1 MKLFKKAKKGFTL
14 VELVVV
20 IAVIAILAAV
30 SVGAYFG
37 VTDSANKSRLEQ
49 EAKHAYDSIQ
59 LVSLVDANDGFDLD
73 SNGLHIE
80 SLSDFERELDSN
92 GIDYHLRTDSNSIS
106 TEQPTIVL
114 NTQAVHAQNTM
125 VTYKQFNFFLPE
137 ISGMHANCNFV
148 DGGKITIIKAESPEP
163 EEHEHTFVEG
173 ICTGCGEADPDYVA
187 PNVVTGV
194 TITNKP
200 QTSLV
205 FNTTNKNTHQLNAE
219 AVLQDSSRETTE
231 SNVVIEWEDD
241 NSGFASVDESGL
253 VTAHSEGATEVTA
266 IIKVDGVEKGRDTAS
281 ISVTKPAITVNIT
294 TEKQQYYIGEDSE
307 ATFTATVSSE
317 DTLSDYGVNWSTN
330 NQDVSI
336 SDEGKIIFGTTT
348 FSNVEVTAT
357 SKIDANATDTIT
369 ISLDKKM
376 NNITISNNNV
386 ELTIGEPIDLKE
398 LIAFD
403 GETIGTDLTFTCSND
418 ALTIDGS
425 NVTATKYVEGTIE
438 VNVSNTLGASNK
450 FYITIKNP
458 INTLTITKDGNE
470 ISELSLSLGNNDLK
484 EANLTADLTLN
495 YGSEATYQWSFDN
508 TNGEIIEIN
517 QPTSPNITVT
527 AKAPGTT
534 TLTVD
539 ASLNGSVKTTSISV
553 IVNDYYE
560 ISIEQANQ
568 ITEETS
574 KQNLYYLTGYI
585 SEWADYS
592 PSKPAT
598 GNKSYY
604 LIDDLSNP
612 VTSNKI
618 KVWESSINGSF
629 SYSSGAYHYDP
640 STSTGE
646 TFESLGYSIGDKIAL
661 KCYVDYRDAD
671 DISLQGDII
680 QDKSEKMNLTVSAET
695 VGGESI
701 TLNTIDNIRYSA
713 DEFDVEEGTEIQ
725 IKYTYNGLANPII
738 VDVAKDN
745 DSTTNYIVSKDGKL
759 SFTFDFN
766 TQEFTPTFVPTS
778 SGGNETI
785 NKGWNLVT
793 DNNEIKVGDQIVIAA
808 KDSDKAISTTQK
820 DNNRGEAS
828 FSKSGTVITFGSDVQ
843 IFTLDNGKIAG
854 SCSFN
859 TGSGYIYAASSSKN
873 YLKTETTLSDNSSW
887 NVSVGSDGEAL
898 IIAQGTNTRHTLQ
911 YNEGSNLFSC
921 YGSASQKAICLYK
934 RYGDSSYTPE
944 EPTLKSL
951 SITANGT
958 SFIKDETIEFTVT
971 ALGSDNQEFP
981 VPDDILFNFD
991 GSLLTTPEKDGDVY
1005 ISTVKTIEEDKSV
1018 QIYVTNKEGTI
1029 KSEILEISLLVE
1041 RPSTGIVKGNKY
1053 SYEFKNKVFDEN
1065 GTKDLN
1071 GINWTVQGDGNYW
1084 GYDGTKGQQ
1093 FGSGSNPYKTL
1104 TLSSEGYKGGIQTIK
1119 INTSGASS
1127 INASFIIKIND
1138 TQIGNSTKLT
1148 ASATDYTF
1156 TTEELIDG
1164 KIEII
1169 YTQSSSKALYIKSIS
1184 ING

>member
-73 SNGLHIE
+73 SNGLHID

-106 TEQPTIVL
+106 IEQPTIVL
-114 NTQAVHAQNTM
+114 NTQAVQAQNTM
-125 VTYKQFNFFLPE
+125 VTYKQFNFYLPE

-173 ICTGCGEADPDYVA
+173 VCTGCGEADPDYVA
-187 PNVVTGV
+187 PNLVTGV

-205 FNTTNKNTHQLNAE
+205 FNTTNKNTYQLNAE
-219 AVLQDSSRETTE
+219 AVLQDSSRETTD

-241 NSGFASVDESGL
+241 NSGFASVNESGF
-253 VTAHSEGATEVTA
+253 VIAHSEGTTEVTA

-281 ISVTKPAITVNIT
+281 VSVTKPAISVNIT
-294 TEKQQYYIGEDSE
+294 TEKQQYYIGEDTE

-336 SDEGKIIFGTTT
+336 SNEGKIIFENTT

-357 SKIDANATDTIT
+357 SKIDANAKDTIT

-376 NNITISNNNV
+376 NNIIITNNNV
-386 ELTIGEPIDLKE
+386 ELTIGEPIDLKD
-398 LIAFD
+398 LITFD

-418 ALTIDGS
+418 ALTINGS
-425 NVTATKYVEGTIE
+425 KVTATKYVEGTIE

-458 INTLTITKDGNE
+458 INTLTITKDGSK
-470 ISELSLSLGNNDLK
+470 ISELLLSLGNNELK
-484 EANLTADLTLN
+484 VANLAAVLTLN

-508 TNGEIIEIN
+508 TNGEIIEIS
-517 QPTSPNITVT
+517 QPTSVNITVT

-534 TLTVD
+534 TLTVR
-539 ASLNGSVKTTSISV
+539 ASLNGSVKTASISV
-553 IVNDYYE
+553 EVNDYDE

-592 PSKPAT
+592 PSKPAA

-629 SYSSGAYHYDP
+629 SYDSGVYHYNP

-646 TFESLGYSIGDKIAL
+646 TFDSLGYSIGDKITL

-680 QDKSEKMNLTVSAET
+680 QDKCEKMNLTVSAEAINE
-695 VGGESI
+695 GII
-701 TLNTIDNIRYSA
+701 TLNTTDNITYSA
-713 DEFDVEEGTEIQ
+713 DEFDVKEGTEIQ
-725 IKYTYNGLANPII
+725 ISYYYKGLASPII

-778 SGGNETI
+778 SSGESTETTEPGFYKVTTEPTDWTGTYLIVYEDGNVAFDGSLTTTLDVSSNYTSVEIMDDTI
-785 NKGWNLVT
+785 KYTSELRNSSFVISKIDDQYSIKSSSGLYIGRTT
-793 DNNEIKVGDQIVIAA
+793 DSNEINESKTEEYLN
-808 KDSDKAISTTQK
+808 AISMNEDET
-820 DNNRGEAS
+820 
-828 FSKSGTVITFGSDVQ
+828 VQ
-843 IFTLDNGKIAG
+843 I
-854 SCSFN
+854 
-859 TGSGYIYAASSSKN
+859 TGSGNAVLRYNPNSGQTRFRYFKSST
-873 YLKTETTLSDNSSW
+873 YTD
-887 NVSVGSDGEAL
+887 
-898 IIAQGTNTRHTLQ
+898 
-911 YNEGSNLFSC
+911 
-921 YGSASQKAICLYK
+921 QKAICLY
-934 RYGDSSYTPE
+934 RLMGDSNNSE
-944 EPTLKSL
+944 E
-951 SITANGT
+951 N
-958 SFIKDETIEFTVT
+958 E
-971 ALGSDNQEFP
+971 
-981 VPDDILFNFD
+981 
-991 GSLLTTPEKDGDVY
+991 
-1005 ISTVKTIEEDKSV
+1005 
-1018 QIYVTNKEGTI
+1018 
-1029 KSEILEISLLVE
+1029 
-1041 RPSTGIVKGNKY
+1041 
-1053 SYEFKNKVFDEN
+1053 
-1065 GTKDLN
+1065 
-1071 GINWTVQGDGNYW
+1071 
-1084 GYDGTKGQQ
+1084 
-1093 FGSGSNPYKTL
+1093 GSGSEQEPSVESEVTYTVISTTSVSVSGNAPEGSSATYKSTYSSKCQLTAGKSMTL
-1104 TLSSEGYKGGIQTIK
+1104 TLSGYDGYKIMGITLSMK
-1119 INTSGASS
+1119 SN
-1127 INASFIIKIND
+1127 K
-1138 TQIGNSTKLT
+1138 NSELVHIQQKL
-1148 ASATDYTF
+1148 
-1156 TTEELIDG
+1156 EVM
-1164 KIEII
+1164 
-1169 YTQSSSKALYIKSIS
+1169 
-1184 ING
+1184 